1 MADYSKTFSYTL
13 NVSGGGPTEKWNE
26 LVYGTDVWLGP
37 EDLRLSF
44 EKWLASS
51 TNLSSALDK
60 ALNKGLPIPV
70 NVAVSL
76 NKELVKWLANT
87 VTSSEAMTKELTKWL
102 TLGVTLTEALD
113 KVFTKFFGN
122 SITATTDNTSIV
134 QRGIWSLLYP
144 GATTNALERSIPDYD
159 EQISDD
165 PTWNSQVASTTIW
178 S

>member
-1 MADYSKTFSYTL
+1 MADYTKTFSYTL

-26 LVYGTDVWLGP
+26 LVYGSDPWLGP

-44 EKWLASS
+44 EKWLSNDA
-51 TNLSSALDK
+51 TLTDALDK
-60 ALNKGLPIPV
+60 ALHKGIPISLSLSL
-70 NVAVSL
+70 AL

-102 TLGVTLTEALD
+102 TLGVTLTDALD

-122 SITATTDNTSIV
+122 TITASTDNSSIV

-144 GATTNALERSIPDYD
+144 GATTNALERSIPTYD
-159 EQISDD
+159 QQAESET
-165 PTWNSQVASTTIW
+165 TWTSQTAGTTVW